1 MGLDL
6 ASQHPT
12 APPDTGGGGR
22 SGDPSF
28 PHKGAVLAHCA
39 VNATYQPGFVG
50 AGGALVAAW
59 PMASLGRRPALLLT
73 SGLFVAAAA
82 LKASFLSPLIAP
94 DLCGG
99 PASIGFGVGWLAM
112 GLSSSVVPLYV
123 GEVAPVARRGSLV
136 GLYQLAFSFGLLLAQ
151 VPSEAAGDMD
161 IDNEVTMRVAHALLA
176 LPALLL
182 LLLGGRY
189 LHDSPRS
196 LLLLGRPDDARAAL
210 KHLYAASTT
219 ATASS
224 RRSSSTCSPPSPP
237 PPTSRSP
244 PRVASAGGV
253 GALGR
258 LAGSCRVLRAARCCD
273 SGGRS
278 SSACSSWQSRSS
290 RRGSSSSRST
300 SRPLTATRSANTGN
314 R

>member
-1 MGLDL
+1 MGRP
-6 ASQHPT
+6 ASSFAQGRRPR
-12 APPDTGGGGR
+12 ALRGG
-22 SGDPSF
+22 
-28 PHKGAVLAHCA
+28 
-39 VNATYQPGFVG
+39 ATYQPGFVG

-73 SGLFVAAAA
+73 SALFVAAAA
-82 LKASFLSPLIAP
+82 LKASFLLADRP

-99 PASIGFGVGWLAM
+99 PASIGLVWGLAM

-136 GLYQLAFSFGLLLAQ
+136 GLYSLAFSFGLLLAQ

-176 LPALLL
+176 LLALL

-210 KHLYAASTT
+210 KHLYADVDDGDRQLEAELEYMQSAVAAAADVEEPAAS
-219 ATASS
+219 
-224 RRSSSTCSPPSPP
+224 
-237 PPTSRSP
+237 
-244 PRVASAGGV
+244 ASAGGV
-253 GALGR
+253 GLPRR
-258 LAGSCRVLRAARCCD
+258 LAGSCECCAPAPLLR

-278 SSACSSWQSRSS
+278 
-290 RRGSSSSRST
+290 
-300 SRPLTATRSANTGN
+300 
-314 R
+314 